1 MAERERASYA
11 RTLVVPMYR
20 EAPRIARTIHT
31 LATSSLNDPRT
42 EIILV
47 DDGSDDDT
55 VAVARAALG
64 ATSLTASIVRLERN
78 LGKGGAVRAG
88 VLASSGRA
96 VAFSD
101 ADLSVGVADIERCFA
116 PVESGNADV
125 VCSSRAAAGSV
136 IPVRQ
141 PRLRELSGRTFNLAL
156 RLLGLTRLHDT
167 QCGLK
172 VFAREAALLLFEQ
185 LSVTGFAF
193 DVELLLFA
201 DRLGLRVEEVP
212 VEWRHVE
219 ESRVRPLR
227 DGVAML
233 RDALR
238 LRLAPRV
245 RRRGPRPTSMRDETF
260 AVMAKLEREHW
271 WFRAKREL
279 AVQELRRAGTRD
291 GAAADVGCGTGASA
305 AALRALGFHPLIG
318 IDPSSYAIGLAH
330 KGDGNTPF
338 VVARAEALPL
348 KTGSSGCV
356 LCMDV
361 LEHMADDVATLGELG
376 RVVRPGSTL
385 LLTVPAYG
393 WAWSDHDVTLG
404 HHRRYTA
411 RTLRRRVRAAGF
423 IVRRCTYFHSWLVPL
438 AFLVRKTPLARLMRG
453 SAEEASFVSPGVNR
467 LLHLVSRAER
477 GVIRM
482 VRLPFG
488 LSIMLVAERPASQKA
503 PE

>member
-219 ESRVRPLR
+219 ESRVRPVR
-227 DGVAML
+227 DGFAML

-238 LRLAPRV
+238 LRFARAHRRAPRPNGM
-245 RRRGPRPTSMRDETF
+245 RTRP
-260 AVMAKLEREHW
+260 
-271 WFRAKREL
+271 
-279 AVQELRRAGTRD
+279 
-291 GAAADVGCGTGASA
+291 
-305 AALRALGFHPLIG
+305 
-318 IDPSSYAIGLAH
+318 
-330 KGDGNTPF
+330 
-338 VVARAEALPL
+338 
-348 KTGSSGCV
+348 
-356 LCMDV
+356 
-361 LEHMADDVATLGELG
+361 
-376 RVVRPGSTL
+376 
-385 LLTVPAYG
+385 
-393 WAWSDHDVTLG
+393 
-404 HHRRYTA
+404 
-411 RTLRRRVRAAGF
+411 
-423 IVRRCTYFHSWLVPL
+423 
-438 AFLVRKTPLARLMRG
+438 
-453 SAEEASFVSPGVNR
+453 
-467 LLHLVSRAER
+467 SR
-477 GVIRM
+477 
-482 VRLPFG
+482 
-488 LSIMLVAERPASQKA
+488 
-503 PE
+503 

>member
-1 MAERERASYA
+1 MASSDRAAYG
-11 RTLVVPMYR
+11 RTLVIPMYR
-20 EAPRIARTIHT
+20 EAPRIARTVRT
-31 LATSSLNDPRT
+31 LAASALNDPGT

-55 VAVARAALG
+55 AGVARTALG
-64 ATSLTASIVRLERN
+64 AASLTASILRLERN

-88 VLASSGRA
+88 VLASGGRA

-101 ADLSVGVADIERCFA
+101 ADLSVGVSDIVRCFA
-116 PVESGNADV
+116 PIEGGRADV
-125 VCSSRAAAGSV
+125 VCSWRAIAGSV

-141 PRLRELSGRTFNLAL
+141 PRLREFSGRMFNWAL
-156 RLLGLTRLHDT
+156 RLLGLTRMHDT

-172 VFAREAALLLFEQ
+172 VFTREAARRLFAQ
-185 LSVTGFAF
+185 LSITGFAF
-193 DVELLLFA
+193 DVELLLRA

-227 DGVAML
+227 DGLAML

-238 LRLAPRV
+238 LRLASRAPL
-245 RRRGPRPTSMRDETF
+245 PTGMRDETF

-279 AVQELRRAGTRD
+279 AVQELGRLGTRQ
-291 GAAADVGCGTGASA
+291 GAAADVGCGTGATA
-305 AALRALGFHPLIG
+305 AALRTLGFRTLVG
-318 IDPSSYAIGLAH
+318 IDPSAYAIGLAR
-330 KGDGNTPF
+330 KADGYTPF
-338 VVARAEALPL
+338 MVGRAEALPL
-348 KTGSSGCV
+348 KTGSSTCV
-356 LCMDV
+356 VCMDV
-361 LEHMADDVATLGELG
+361 LEHMPDDVAALAELG

-385 LLTVPAYG
+385 LVTVPAYG

-411 RTLRRRVRAAGF
+411 RALRARVAAAGF
-423 IVRRCTYFHSWLVPL
+423 LVRRCTYFHSWLVPL
-438 AFLVRKTPLARLMRG
+438 AFLVRKTPLRRLMRG

-477 GVIRM
+477 GIIRLLP
-482 VRLPFG
+482 LPFG
-488 LSIMLVAERPASQKA
+488 LSIMLIAERPARPDA
-503 PE
+503 